1 MLYPK
6 KMKFP
11 DERKAFAFPQEKKVT
26 RKQPNQPTNQ
36 IGSVSATDLRPRLSG
51 ERNPRE
57 GGSPARGKRHE
68 ISSGKRGKERKKN
81 SGKPRRRGNLV
92 RTASPARL
100 SVSWSPKPSLP
111 AASSSPSTHMS
122 GAGYG
127 GAARSRPA
135 PERAYKARRILS
147 PSLAD
152 GWLRSAKDELAKKR
166 EGESSWA
173 GGRAR
178 EKGREKGRLAMESWE
193 EKASRNPSVWEQCSA
208 MGVGG

>member
-1 MLYPK
+1 
-6 KMKFP
+6 
-11 DERKAFAFPQEKKVT
+11 
-26 RKQPNQPTNQ
+26 
-36 IGSVSATDLRPRLSG
+36 LSG

-57 GGSPARGKRHE
+57 GGSPPRRKRHE
-68 ISSGKRGKERKKN
+68 ISSGKRGKEKKQQRQTTAEGQ
-81 SGKPRRRGNLV
+81 SGTHRITGAPVGVLV
-92 RTASPARL
+92 SEAEPPCCVVQPLHAHVR
-100 SVSWSPKPSLP
+100 
-111 AASSSPSTHMS
+111 
-122 GAGYG
+122 AGYD

-166 EGESSWA
+166 EGRVL

-193 EKASRNPSVWEQCSA
+193 EKASRNPSR
-208 MGVGG
+208 GGHFKTENRTRTRTEPE

>member
-1 MLYPK
+1 MKGNHLHFHK
-6 KMKFP
+6 K
-11 DERKAFAFPQEKKVT
+11 KKGDAEAT
-26 RKQPNQPTNQ
+26 KPTNQ
-36 IGSVSATDLRPRLSG
+36 PNRFRLRNRPTPAVERRAEPPGGRVAVEREKARNFIGQ
-51 ERNPRE
+51 
-57 GGSPARGKRHE
+57 AR
-68 ISSGKRGKERKKN
+68 ERKKKKQRQTTAEGQ
-81 SGKPRRRGNLV
+81 SGTHRITGAPVGVLV
-92 RTASPARL
+92 SEAEPPCCVVVQPLHAHVR
-100 SVSWSPKPSLP
+100 
-111 AASSSPSTHMS
+111 
-122 GAGYG
+122 AGYG

-135 PERAYKARRILS
+135 PERAYQARRILS